1 MGANVAPRKVETG
14 PGAQFVSSNS
24 KNKTTDRGFGEVE
37 NASAPGQA
45 LDTSIDDRDKIELLQ
60 MALHNDFDK
69 RHRTTRIPEDNY
81 TQAVAA
87 YKCVAAQDRALKLLC
102 SL

>member
-1 MGANVAPRKVETG
+1 MAGNWQLTPRCEFQLTVD
-14 PGAQFVSSNS
+14 S
-24 KNKTTDRGFGEVE
+24 
-37 NASAPGQA
+37 
-45 LDTSIDDRDKIELLQ
+45 IELLQ

-69 RHRTTRIPEDNY
+69 RYRTTRIPEDNY
-81 TQAVAA
+81 TQAIAA